1 MFDRADTKTKV
12 VDVIA
17 SELHIDKATV
27 TDQATLNDL
36 GADSLD
42 MVELLMKFEEQFGV
56 EIKDEEAE
64 TFTNVGSVI
73 DYLNTRR
80 TK

>member
-12 VDVIA
+12 VDILV
-17 SELHIDKATV
+17 SELHIDKGAV
-27 TDQATLNDL
+27 TEESTLQDL

-42 MVELLMKFEEQFGV
+42 MVELLMKFEEQFGI

-64 TFTNVGSVI
+64 SLQNVGSVVDFI
-73 DYLNTRR
+73 TARR